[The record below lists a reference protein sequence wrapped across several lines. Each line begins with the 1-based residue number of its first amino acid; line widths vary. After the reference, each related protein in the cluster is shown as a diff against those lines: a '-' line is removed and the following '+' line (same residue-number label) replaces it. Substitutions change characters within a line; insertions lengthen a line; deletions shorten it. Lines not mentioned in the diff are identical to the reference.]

1 MIKNLMIQIGK
12 ELLKVYIINEINLN
26 RNKELEWERWGQKVK
41 EIYQQYKEE
50 IVKCKDSIQ
59 QIIIK
64 ILQLQLDR
72 IILI

>member
-26 RNKELEWERWGQKVK
+26 RNKELEWQQWGQKVK

-59 QIIIK
+59 QIIK
-64 ILQLQLDR
+64 ILQLQLDK
-72 IILI
+72 IIIT